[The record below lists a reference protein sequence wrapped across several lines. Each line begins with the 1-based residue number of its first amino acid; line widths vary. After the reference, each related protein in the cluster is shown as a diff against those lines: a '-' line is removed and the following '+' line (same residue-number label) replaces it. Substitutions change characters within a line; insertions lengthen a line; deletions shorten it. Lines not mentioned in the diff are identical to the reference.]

1 MELETLLLILFVII
15 LVEYNLRL
23 KKSIE
28 RRADEK
34 FQKMK
39 IEYLEAKKNES
50 ETKDKI

>member
-1 MELETLLLILFVII
+1 MEIETLLLIVFVII
-15 LVEYNLRL
+15 LVEYTLRL

-28 RRADEK
+28 RRAEEK

-39 IEYLEAKKNES
+39 AEYLEAKKNEV